1 MPETSTF
8 ILFTG
13 AALVL
18 LLTPG
23 PAVFYIVARSL
34 ERGRPAG
41 IVSAAG
47 MATGSLCHVTA
58 AALGLSAIV
67 MSSVAALNVLKYA
80 GAAYLIYLGAKK
92 LFLREKAGEPEKKKE
107 EKLKKIFGQAVIV
120 NVSNPKTALFIV
132 AFLPQ
137 FVDPAKGSVAGQ
149 ILILGTAL
157 AAMGFL
163 SDSVYALA
171 AGSAKRLFGGSVS
184 TVPGYISGGAYIG
197 LGILAAFSPVNKK

>member
-1 MPETSTF
+1 
-8 ILFTG
+8 
-13 AALVL
+13 VL

-47 MATGSLCHVTA
+47 MATGSFCHVMA

-67 MSSVAALNVLKYA
+67 MSSVAALNALKYA
-80 GAAYLIYLGAKK
+80 GAAYLIYLGVKK
-92 LFLREKAGEPEKKKE
+92 LFFGEKAGEPEKGKD

-120 NVSNPKTALFIV
+120 NVCNPKTALFIV

-137 FVDPAKGSVAGQ
+137 FVDPVKGPVAGQ
-149 ILILGTAL
+149 ILILGTTL
-157 AAMGFL
+157 AFMGFV
-163 SDSVYALA
+163 SDSMYALA
-171 AGSAKRLFGGSVS
+171 AGSAKRFLRGSVPS
-184 TVPGYISGGAYIG
+184 APRYISGGAYIG
-197 LGILAAFSPVNKK
+197 LGILAAFSSVNKK